1 MIPKLGKVIQVD
13 VRQAWP
19 NEAAHF
25 TPWLASP
32 DGLELLQNALGMD
45 LEVEAIEQFIG
56 PFRADILAK
65 RTDTPDEHW
74 VLIENQLEKTD
85 HRHLGQLLTYAAGL
99 KAATIVWVAQHFAE
113 EHRAA
118 LDWLNEITSDNY
130 QFFGLQIE
138 LWQIGTSDPA
148 PMLNI
153 LAEPN
158 EWTRDV
164 QHSAEGSVSDLKLQQ
179 QRFWQGV
186 RDVLLERKSIVR
198 PQKAHPQHWADY
210 ALGRSDTWLCAT
222 VNKGKKV
229 LTVDLSFRGPPGKVW
244 FDQLEAKKAE
254 IEAKFNGPLSW
265 QRLDGRK
272 QSRIALTRENTDPTN
287 EGDWPA
293 QHAWAADQLE
303 RFHTI
308 FKPYVLALSDD
319 AGGPDLGDAVS
330 ILDGPEDA

>member
-1 MIPKLGKVIQVD
+1 MTVQLGKVIQVD
-13 VRQAWP
+13 VRRAWP

-32 DGLELLQNALGMD
+32 DGMELLQDALGMD
-45 LEVEAIEQFIG
+45 LEVEAVEQFVG

-74 VLIENQLEKTD
+74 VLVENQLEKTD

-99 KAATIVWVAQHFAE
+99 KAATIVWVAQDFAE

-118 LDWLNEITSDNY
+118 LDWLNEITSDAY

-148 PMLNI
+148 PMLNV

-158 EWTRDV
+158 EWTREV
-164 QHSAEGSVSDLKLQQ
+164 KQSAENTVSDLKQQQ

-186 RDVLLERKSIVR
+186 RSRLQEKKSKVR

-210 ALGRSDTWLCAT
+210 RLGRANTWLTAT
-222 VNKGKKV
+222 INSGKRYIAV
-229 LTVDLSFRGPPGKVW
+229 EFSFRGPPGKVW
-244 FDQLEAKKAE
+244 FDEMLVQKDGV
-254 IEAKFNGPLSW
+254 EAKFGHPLSW
-265 QRLDGRK
+265 QRLEGRK
-272 QSRIALTRENTDPTN
+272 QSRIALYRENTDPTN
-287 EGDWPA
+287 EPDWPA
-293 QHAWAADQLE
+293 QQAWIVEQLE
-303 RFHTI
+303 RLYTI
-308 FKPYVLALSDD
+308 FQPYALALSDGNEAQLHETD
-319 AGGPDLGDAVS
+319 DTS
-330 ILDGPEDA
+330 SEEPEEA

>member
-1 MIPKLGKVIQVD
+1 MTVKLGKVIQVD
-13 VRQAWP
+13 VRRAWP

-32 DGLELLQNALGMD
+32 DGLELLQDSLGMD
-45 LEVEAIEQFIG
+45 LEVEAVEQFVG

-99 KAATIVWVAQHFAE
+99 KAATIVWIAQDFAE

-118 LDWLNEITSDNY
+118 LDWLNEITSDAY

-138 LWQIGTSDPA
+138 LWQIGNSDPA
-148 PMLNI
+148 PMLNV

-158 EWTRDV
+158 EWTREV
-164 QHSAEGSVSDLKLQQ
+164 KQSAEHSVSDLKLQQ

-186 RDVLLERKSIVR
+186 RSVLLERKSKVR

-210 ALGRSDTWLCAT
+210 RIGRADAWLSAC
-222 VNKGKKV
+222 VNKGKRNISV
-229 LTVDLSFRGPPGKVW
+229 EFSFRGPPGKVW
-244 FDQLEAKKAE
+244 FDEMLAQKAE
-254 IEAKFNGPLSW
+254 VEAKFGHALSW

-272 QSRIALTRENTDPTN
+272 QSRIALYRENTDPTN

-293 QHAWAADQLE
+293 QQSWVVEQLE
-303 RFHTI
+303 RFYTI
-308 FKPYVLALSDD
+308 FQPYALALSDGNEIQAHEAD
-319 AGGPDLGDAVS
+319 DTGLEGANEV
-330 ILDGPEDA
+330 

>member
-19 NEAAHF
+19 NEAKHF

-32 DGLELLQNALGMD
+32 DGMELLQEALGMD
-45 LEVEAIEQFIG
+45 LEVEAIEQFVG

-65 RTDTPDEHW
+65 RTDTTDEHW
-74 VLIENQLEKTD
+74 VLIENQLDRTD

-99 KAATIVWVAQHFAE
+99 KAATIVWVAQDFAE

-118 LDWLNEITSDNY
+118 LDWLNDITSDNY

-138 LWQIGTSDPA
+138 LWQIGSSDPA
-148 PMLNI
+148 PMMNI
-153 LAEPN
+153 LSEPN
-158 EWTRDV
+158 EWTRAV
-164 QHSAEGSVSDLKLQQ
+164 QHSADASVSDLKLQQ

-186 RDVLLERKSIVR
+186 RAVLLDRKSIVR

-210 ALGRSDTWLCAT
+210 SLGRSGAWLCAT

-229 LTVDLSFRGPPGKVW
+229 LSVDLSLRGPPGKVW
-244 FDQLEAKKAE
+244 HDELEAKKAE
-254 IEAKFNGPLSW
+254 IEARFNQPLSW

-272 QSRIALTRENTDPTN
+272 QSRVALTRENTDPTN
-287 EGDWPA
+287 ETDWPA
-293 QHAWAADQLE
+293 QHAWVADHLE

-308 FKPYVLALSDD
+308 FKPYVQALSD
-319 AGGPDLGDAVS
+319 AGS
-330 ILDGPEDA
+330 EPELTMPEEADEL

>member
-1 MIPKLGKVIQVD
+1 MIPKLGKVIRVD
-13 VRQAWP
+13 VRSAWP
-19 NEAAHF
+19 NEASHF

-32 DGLELLQNALGMD
+32 DGLELLQEALGMD
-45 LEVEAIEQFIG
+45 LEVEAVEQFVG

-99 KAATIVWVAQHFAE
+99 KAATIVWVAQNFAE

-118 LDWLNEITSDNY
+118 LDWLNEITSDHY

-138 LWQIGTSDPA
+138 LWQIGNSEPA

-164 QHSAEGSVSDLKLQQ
+164 QHSADGSVSPLKQQQ

-186 RDVLLERKSIVR
+186 KDVLLARKSVVK
-198 PQKAHPQHWADY
+198 PQKPHPQYWADY
-210 ALGRSDTWLCAT
+210 SLGRANTWLCCSINRT
-222 VNKGKKV
+222 KKT
-229 LTVDLSFRGPPGKVW
+229 LWVDLSFRGPPGKVW
-244 FDQLEAKKAE
+244 FDQLYAQKDE
-254 IEAKFNGPLSW
+254 IETKFGHPLSW
-265 QRLDGRK
+265 QRLDGKK
-272 QSRIALTRENTDPTN
+272 QSRVAYTRENTDPTD
-287 EGDWPA
+287 EADWPA
-293 QHAWAADQLE
+293 QHAWVADQLE
-303 RFHTI
+303 RFHMI
-308 FKPYVLALSDD
+308 FRPYALALTDGGGQQASDD
-319 AGGPDLGDAVS
+319 PLAV
-330 ILDGPEDA
+330 PEEDDES

>member
-13 VRQAWP
+13 VRHAWP

-32 DGLELLQNALGMD
+32 DGLELLQDALGMD

-118 LDWLNEITSDNY
+118 LDWLNEITSDDY

-148 PMLNI
+148 PMMNV

-158 EWTRDV
+158 EWTRAV
-164 QHSAEGSVSDLKLQQ
+164 QHSADATVSDLKQQQ

-186 RDVLLERKSIVR
+186 RALLLERKSAVR
-198 PQKAHPQHWADY
+198 PQKAHPQHWAEY
-210 ALGRSDTWLCAT
+210 SLGRAGAWLVAS
-222 VNKGKKV
+222 VNKTKKT
-229 LTVDLSFRGPPGKVW
+229 LWVDFSFRGPPGKVW
-244 FDQLEAKKAE
+244 YDQLLAQKGE
-254 IEAKFNGPLSW
+254 IESKFGHPLSW

-272 QSRIALTRENTDPTN
+272 QCRIALTRENTDPTK
-287 EGDWPA
+287 EADWPA
-293 QHAWAADQLE
+293 QHAWVADQLE

-308 FKPYVLALSDD
+308 FKPYALALSNGGGDQEPDSAPMMPEEADD
-319 AGGPDLGDAVS
+319 L
-330 ILDGPEDA
+330 